1 MVSLSTAGV
10 GEMMDL
16 TYLDRKILDLLQN
29 EFPICVHPYRQ
40 IADILGIDET
50 ILIQHIQDLKDRGI
64 IRRIGGI
71 MDTRSIGYYS
81 VLCACEV
88 EEDRLDQLAAHI
100 SEEPGVTHNYQ
111 RNHRLNLW
119 FTLTAPSQREAED
132 TLRRLE
138 NDLGVIIHT
147 MPAEKVYKIRLSL
160 PMGEDDHAD

>member
-1 MVSLSTAGV
+1 
-10 GEMMDL
+10 MML
-16 TYLDRKILDLLQN
+16 TSLDRKILDLLQN
-29 EFPICVHPYRQ
+29 EFPISIHPFHEL
-40 IADILGIDET
+40 ADILGIDEAV
-50 ILIQHIQDLKDRGI
+50 LLQRIQHLKDTGV
-64 IRRIGGI
+64 IRRIGGV

-88 EEDRLDQLAAHI
+88 EEERLDQVAAHI

-119 FTLTAPSQREAED
+119 FTITAPSQREAED

-160 PMGEDDHAD
+160 PMGEDDYAD